1 MSPLIELLNKFK
13 GDYIVPYCHVYLY
26 AKIIYNE
33 HIQYST
39 YDGLFYFRAAVYASR
54 ADKNAQLLQPADVI
68 MTSAEELSSNAKP
81 LFRKLQKIPKKI
93 KKIIASLPHQ
103 EVCFSS
109 FFSLNLMIYFI
120 NFI

>member
-1 MSPLIELLNKFK
+1 MLIYMQLF
-13 GDYIVPYCHVYLY
+13 
-26 AKIIYNE
+26 
-33 HIQYST
+33 IQYGG
-39 YDGLFYFRAAVYASR
+39 YFYFRAAVYANR
-54 ADKNAQLLQPADVI
+54 AEKNTQLLQQADVI
-68 MTSAEELSSNAKP
+68 ATSAEEFSSNAKP

-109 FFSLNLMIYFI
+109 FFFLNLMLNFI